1 MKINQAILLSALADT
16 SLAGKKNKGNTTAS
30 PVTSPEC
37 PKCDDV
43 ITTFND
49 WHGNANIVC
58 SRYQDP
64 RDQFD
69 PRGACKECKV
79 QCVPTEEKC
88 PGITEIKAGHW
99 WRTGVKLMEQY
110 VERAELQSQQREQA
124 KLEQRR
130 KNNFAKEQAK
140 YNKELKKK
148 EEREAKALNKAEKAA
163 DWEAWRENKRQEN
176 EAKRAQRKQEKK
188 DRKAAARAA
197 KEYRKKQRDAKR
209 LLAEKQ
215 KTIFAFYADLELN
228 YESVCPDMFLI
239 ANDHFGFN
247 ETTGEI

>member
-1 MKINQAILLSALADT
+1 MIYPNKLPQTIQNSKYSNIFV
-16 SLAGKKNKGNTTAS
+16 AGKKNKGNTTAS
-30 PVTSPEC
+30 PVTVPEC

-88 PGITEIKAGHW
+88 PGITELKAGHW

-140 YNKELKKK
+140 VSPFFQWNMLSK
-148 EEREAKALNKAEKAA
+148 
-163 DWEAWRENKRQEN
+163 
-176 EAKRAQRKQEKK
+176 
-188 DRKAAARAA
+188 
-197 KEYRKKQRDAKR
+197 
-209 LLAEKQ
+209 
-215 KTIFAFYADLELN
+215 
-228 YESVCPDMFLI
+228 LI
-239 ANDHFGFN
+239 LVQ
-247 ETTGEI
+247 

>member
-1 MKINQAILLSALADT
+1 MNRNFPISLARHCFVVNSPNSSKMQNVLT
-16 SLAGKKNKGNTTAS
+16 IFVAGKKNKGNTTAS

-140 YNKELKKK
+140 VN
-148 EEREAKALNKAEKAA
+148 
-163 DWEAWRENKRQEN
+163 Q
-176 EAKRAQRKQEKK
+176 
-188 DRKAAARAA
+188 
-197 KEYRKKQRDAKR
+197 
-209 LLAEKQ
+209 
-215 KTIFAFYADLELN
+215 
-228 YESVCPDMFLI
+228 SVFRM
-239 ANDHFGFN
+239 
-247 ETTGEI
+247 